1 MASINRL
8 AIRGVR
14 SFSPNDEEQAVEFFF
29 PCTIIVGANGC
40 GKTTIIE
47 SLKYALTGAFPPGNK
62 SGQAFVH
69 DPRSIGSQLV
79 KAQIKLRFT
88 SRGGTQM
95 VVVRSME
102 LTQKKTTLSF
112 KQLDG
117 ALRTV
122 DTVTNKVVSLSHKCT
137 ELDRQLP
144 QLLGVSRPILEHV
157 LFCHQEDASWPL
169 QEGAVLKKRFDDIFD
184 STRYTKAIDVFRK
197 TEKDLLSNVKD
208 LKADL
213 AGLSSHR
220 HAAHGFQKELSRHQ
234 EQLDQLD
241 EEKKQLIA
249 DIKEAEQAQ
258 QEADAIIDQVEE
270 IASQI
275 EFASTQHAAK
285 LEMVQKQKEMLGK
298 EQDMTKHHP
307 NTDSLKKMLREYD
320 QQVASQSEE
329 LEHLRSQEAEMERSI
344 QKLHEKERAL
354 TERKTRLETAR
365 EHQQLMC
372 KERFAKMEHMAQTY
386 ALDLQLSSEN
396 ANISMDGSFAASQN
410 ASFNTGAG
418 CCDAANPEQNITQ
431 DDMMN
436 FLKVV
441 DDKEKELQEA
451 YQESKRQH
459 QFEEDKLVAAL
470 SDLEGRRKA
479 VQNERQKIAEQREK
493 ASAEQRE
500 LVRQMDGHGR
510 IRKLDIEET
519 RRQATKYAQ
528 ERDQANNDQRR
539 TQIPVEIRSLE
550 EKIDSAKR
558 QIEDD
563 RMVLDSLRHC
573 AENQNTINMLAEQCA
588 KDVEALEESFRD
600 QSYMLQKHNLKPDQA
615 IPTSDDD
622 HDGQNLISFVEGLF
636 DKVRERY
643 DNVKSDLTKAEDDV
657 ARTQR
662 SCNERSAVLSSQQQS
677 LHSVMARLEQLEG
690 EQGNVAQFH
699 KMLDA
704 LRQNEAY
711 LGLSPPSKDVSPQ
724 DLLSYIDF
732 RLMKIEEDAPV
743 DDAEFARKL
752 LKKLERLARVPDN
765 SPQGFSLICPCCAR
779 EMKGQEVKTF
789 KTTMDSLKVES
800 SLVKIADAEVAEY
813 NASKARYEEWRKSLN
828 SQMEDLRDFRR
839 LREEKVR
846 LEMAM
851 EQQSDDL
858 STFTTTLIQ
867 HKEGATAIKTE
878 LDELKELFDACKQW
892 SGDASR
898 ISEKRMQIDQKK
910 HDLTLDTAVDG
921 RDLRTVEREIAE
933 KMEEKDSFMNKI
945 NRLNKEMTS
954 LNNRIAQLS
963 TQASNMDK
971 IVREREEKFAAAQK
985 NEERKASLVD
995 QLNKMQ
1001 DEDAKLQEQL
1011 APLKRKIETKQRD
1024 KERARALRDAEIS
1037 SLHDK
1042 LVEYQGEAKELRRLT
1057 KAIEDFAASE
1067 ENGALDCITAETMA
1081 VLEQIQSKRK
1091 ESKSLRADLDKLQD
1105 IVKNQERHKKMIR
1118 DNIDVIETQNAAEEL
1133 NKEIEQLEQQ
1143 KKAVKGS
1150 DKAYDEHKR
1159 AVALK
1164 QKCQGDLARVEGRW
1178 MEVVEALRSLK
1189 RKLSSEE
1196 YKDVDE
1202 QYRVSNIKYHT
1213 TQLAAED
1220 IRKYWNAVD
1229 KALLKY
1235 HSVKIA
1241 EINKIVRELWLLT
1254 YKGEDIGNIE
1264 IVSGEDPGSRASRS
1278 YNYRVVMTKGNSQLD
1293 MRGRCSAGQRVLAS
1307 IVIRL
1312 ALAETFGVNCGCIAL
1327 DEPTVNLDYPNK
1339 KGLAVALAQ
1348 IIASRSQ
1355 QSNFQLILITHDE
1368 EFVSM
1373 TKTEM
1378 SMLTGFS
1385 MPEKYFLVRRERA
1398 SDGKFYSKI
1407 DEKDWSEL

>member
-47 SLKYALTGAFPPGNK
+47 SLKYAMTGAFPPGNK

-79 KAQIKLRFT
+79 KAQVKLRFT
-88 SRGGTQM
+88 SRGGNQM

-102 LTQKKTTLSF
+102 LTQKKTTISF

-117 ALRTV
+117 ALRTL
-122 DTVTNKVVSLSHKCT
+122 DTATNKIVSLSHKCS

-144 QLLGVSRPILEHV
+144 QLLGVSKPILEHV

-197 TEKDLLSNVKD
+197 TEKDLLAKVKD

-241 EEKKQLIA
+241 DEKKQLLE
-249 DIKEAEQAQ
+249 DIKDAEKAQA
-258 QEADAIIDQVEE
+258 EADEIIDQVEE
-270 IASQI
+270 VTTRI
-275 EFASTQHAAK
+275 EAATAQHAAK

-298 EQDMTKHHP
+298 EQDMTKDHP
-307 NTDSLKKMLREYD
+307 NTESLQKMLREYN
-320 QQVASQSEE
+320 QQVESQSDE
-329 LEHLRSQEAEMERSI
+329 LESLRSQEANLEKSI
-344 QKLHEKERAL
+344 QKLRDKERAL
-354 TERKTRLETAR
+354 AGRKARLETAR
-365 EHQQLMC
+365 EHQQQRC
-372 KERFAKMEHMAQTY
+372 KERYAKMEHMAQTY
-386 ALDLQLSSEN
+386 SFNLQLSSQQ
-396 ANISMDGSFAASQN
+396 ANVSFDGSFVASQN
-410 ASFNTGAG
+410 TTFTGVAG
-418 CCDAANPEQNITQ
+418 STDSTNPEIGKEE
-431 DDMMN
+431 MLS

-451 YQESKRQH
+451 YQDSKVRH
-459 QFEEDKLVAAL
+459 QAEEDKLVAAL
-470 SDLEGRRKA
+470 SDLEGRRKS
-479 VQNERQKIAEQREK
+479 VQNERQKLAEQREK

-510 IRKLDIEET
+510 VRKTDIEDT
-519 RRQATKYAQ
+519 RRQATRLAK
-528 ERDQANNDQRR
+528 ERDQANSDPRR

-550 EKIDSAKR
+550 EKIDSTKR
-558 QIEDD
+558 EIEDD
-563 RMVLDSLRHC
+563 RMVLESLRHC
-573 AENQNTINMLAEQCA
+573 AENLSAITMLQEQCE
-588 KDVEALEESFRD
+588 KDVEALEETYRD
-600 QSYMLQKHNLKPDQA
+600 QSFLLQKHNLKPDEA
-615 IPTSDDD
+615 IPSSDDD
-622 HDGQNLISFVEGLF
+622 PDGHKLVSFVESIF
-636 DKVRERY
+636 DKVREKFET
-643 DNVKSDLTKAEDDV
+643 VKSDLSKAEDDV
-657 ARTQR
+657 AKTQR

-677 LHSVMARLEQLEG
+677 LHTVTTRLEQLEG
-690 EQGNVAQFH
+690 EQGSVVQAQ
-699 KMLDA
+699 KMVEA
-704 LRQNEAY
+704 LRIHEAGI
-711 LGLSPPSKDVSPQ
+711 GLSPPSKDAPPQ
-724 DLLSYIDF
+724 DLLTYINS
-732 RLMKIEEDAPV
+732 RLSEIEEDAPA

-752 LKKLERLARVPDN
+752 LKKLERLAKRPDD
-765 SPQGFSLICPCCAR
+765 SPQGFSLVCPCCDRGMA
-779 EMKGQEVKTF
+779 GDEVRNF
-789 KTTMDSLKVES
+789 KTKMDSLKKDS
-800 SLVKIADAEVAEY
+800 SLVKTADADVAVY
-813 NASKARYEEWRKSLN
+813 NNLKARYEEWRQFLN
-828 SQMEDLRDFRR
+828 EKMEDLRDYRR
-839 LREEKVR
+839 FREEKLK
-846 LEMAM
+846 LEISL
-851 EQQSDDL
+851 EQQNDDL
-858 STFTTTLIQ
+858 ATFQATLTGHKDNAKTIQ
-867 HKEGATAIKTE
+867 AE
-878 LDELKELFDACKQW
+878 LDELKDLLDACKRL
-892 SGDASR
+892 SGEASR

-910 HDLTLDTAVDG
+910 QDMTLDTAYAD
-921 RDLRTVEREIAE
+921 RDLRTVEREIAD
-933 KMEEKDSFMNKI
+933 KMEEKDGFMNKI
-945 NRLNKEMTS
+945 NRLNKEMTA
-954 LNNRIAQLS
+954 LNNRITQLS
-963 TQASNMDK
+963 TQAANMDK
-971 IVREREEKFAAAQK
+971 IVRERETKFAAAQK
-985 NEERKASLVD
+985 NDERKAELAE
-995 QLNKMQ
+995 QLSKMQ
-1001 DEDAKLQEQL
+1001 EEDAKLQEQL

-1024 KERARALRDAEIS
+1024 KERARALRDSEVS
-1037 SLHDK
+1037 SLHNK
-1042 LVEYQGEAKELRRLT
+1042 LIEFQSEAKELRQLT
-1057 KAIEDFAASE
+1057 KAIDDFAATEVS
-1067 ENGALDCITAETMA
+1067 GDFDRISAETSE
-1081 VLEQIQSKRK
+1081 VLEQISSKDQ
-1091 ESKSLRADLDKLQD
+1091 ELKSLRADLSKLQD
-1105 IVKNQERHKKMIR
+1105 TVQNQERYKKMIR

-1133 NKEIEQLEQQ
+1133 NKEIERLQEQ
-1143 KKAVKGS
+1143 KRSVKGS
-1150 DKAYDEHKR
+1150 DTAYDEHKK

-1164 QKCQGDLARVEGRW
+1164 QKRQGELARLEGRF
-1178 MEVVEALRSLK
+1178 MEVVEAVRSLK

-1202 QYRVSNIKYHT
+1202 QYRIANIKFHT

-1220 IRKYWNAVD
+1220 LKKYWNAVD

-1235 HSVKIA
+1235 HSVKIG

-1264 IVSGEDPGSRASRS
+1264 IVSGEEPGSRSSRS

-1348 IIASRSQ
+1348 IIAARSQ
-1355 QSNFQLILITHDE
+1355 QSNFQLVLITHDE

-1385 MPEKYFLVRRERA
+1385 MPEKYFQVRRERA